1 MGAQLSSFFFP
12 ARGRMDLS
20 LSADL
25 STRNVFLK
33 ACEEGDLELVR
44 VLLARGANVNWR
56 EEVDDLQSGLHIAAH
71 RGDGD
76 LLDLLLAQ
84 PGVEVNI
91 KDSERSTPLMW
102 ACIFGKEN
110 VVRKLLQVDSID
122 LNYQDGDT
130 ALHWAARFPNPGCLK
145 LLREAPGLK
154 WNVKNVS
161 GKTPLLVAASYGC
174 SDILKIILTVPQPQ
188 LDLTVTDIAGS
199 NVAWLAVQNNDNFAD
214 HQRCVQLL
222 CDDSRVDWN
231 TRDSATGNTP
241 LLACLESGKVEM
253 AKILLRN
260 PRVDLNVQNDAGK
273 FPETIAR

>member
-1 MGAQLSSFFFP
+1 
-12 ARGRMDLS
+12 MDLS
-20 LSADL
+20 LSPDL
-25 STRNVFLK
+25 STRNLFLK
-33 ACEEGDLELVR
+33 ACEKGDLELVR
-44 VLLARGANVNWR
+44 VLLSRGANVNWR

-122 LNYQDGDT
+122 LNYQDQDGDT

-161 GKTPLLVAASYGC
+161 EKLLSLWPLRE
-174 SDILKIILTVPQPQ
+174 T
-188 LDLTVTDIAGS
+188 
-199 NVAWLAVQNNDNFAD
+199 
-214 HQRCVQLL
+214 
-222 CDDSRVDWN
+222 
-231 TRDSATGNTP
+231 TRDVSSCSVTTPGLTGTP
-241 LLACLESGKVEM
+241 GTRPQGTLPS
-253 AKILLRN
+253 
-260 PRVDLNVQNDAGK
+260 
-273 FPETIAR
+273 